1 MCFYNVLE
9 KSERNKCL
17 DDLTTEM
24 EINDNTTRKI
34 VAIMGGDGSFAT
46 TIKFLR
52 TSKEVDRGLAK
63 GKLCFAVL
71 PFGTGNDGA

>member
-1 MCFYNVLE
+1 
-9 KSERNKCL
+9 
-17 DDLTTEM
+17 
-24 EINDNTTRKI
+24 
-34 VAIMGGDGSFAT
+34 MGGDGSFAT

-52 TSKEVDRGLAK
+52 TSKDVDAGLNK

>member
-1 MCFYNVLE
+1 VLE
-9 KSERNKCL
+9 KTERNKCL
-17 DDLTTEM
+17 EDIQT
-24 EINDNTTRKI
+24 EINDNDNETRKI
-34 VAIMGGDGSFAT
+34 IVIMGGDGSFAT

-52 TSKEVDRGLAK
+52 TSKDVDAGLNK